1 MAGKSAILAVKIIS
15 DAKGAI
21 DGFKDAAA
29 ASDGLGG
36 KLKAIGPGALA
47 VGGAIV
53 AGAVAVG
60 KELYDLGARFDE
72 VEDTIRVGT
81 GATGD
86 ALEGLVDVAHGVA
99 TTIPTS
105 FEQAGTTVAD
115 VNTRLGLTG
124 DTLQTVAS
132 QYLEAGRILGT
143 EVDIAGTSAAFSAF
157 GIQGDAV
164 SGALDELFQVSQATG
179 VGMNELAASAQT
191 NAGAMQELGFGFA
204 DSVRMIGVFDK
215 AGIDADAT
223 LGAMRKGLISMAKPG
238 EDMQATFQRVT
249 GEIKGYIDAGDSAA
263 ALTEAKNIF
272 GAKGATQMIQA
283 IQTGVLSMDDLTAAT
298 GQTGDTILGVGQE
311 TMDAAEKWE
320 ILKNRGMEALEP
332 LASGLFGL
340 VGDALGGLLDWLDT
354 ADFSGLTTAFSG
366 LQPAIDG
373 IVSAFQSFDVGSIG
387 STFSFVQPVI
397 TAFGEAFGAAI
408 PKIIELGGAI
418 QGALAPIIEA
428 LAPIVTGVMQTIGA
442 VFVAAIDI
450 LVGAFT
456 VIKGILTGDWQAV
469 WDGVAQIVDGAIN
482 LVSSAL
488 SGWWN
493 AMSSIFST
501 GASML
506 SNLWTSAWSGITS
519 YLSSAVSSIGSTIS
533 SIPGSI
539 VSALGNVGSLLYSAG
554 VNVIQGMI
562 NGIRSMATRIFNAAL
577 DTVKGAVD
585 GVKHFLGIAS
595 PSKLFRQ
602 IGVHTGEG
610 LALGITDKK
619 NAVATAWQ
627 DLMNVPSPPPVTLT
641 ARANHNTGGSGQAAP
656 AMNLTINVRGVLD
669 ADDAAR
675 TIADLLNRRAR
686 QTGAANMFGS
696 LV

>member
-36 KLKAIGPGALA
+36 KLAAIGPGALA

-105 FEQAGTTVAD
+105 FEQAGSTVAD

-157 GIQGDAV
+157 GIQGEAV

-179 VGMNELAASAQT
+179 VGMNELASSAQK

-263 ALTEAKNIF
+263 ALNEAKNIF
-272 GAKGATQMIQA
+272 GAKGAAQMIQA

-320 ILKNRGMEALEP
+320 ILKNRGLEALEP

-387 STFSFVQPVI
+387 STFSFIQPVI

-408 PKIIELGGAI
+408 PKIIELAGAI

-428 LAPIVTGVMQTIGA
+428 LAPIVAGVMQTIGA

-450 LVGAFT
+450 LMGAVN

-482 LVSSAL
+482 LVSAAL

-493 AMSSIFST
+493 AMSSIFSA

-506 SNLWTSAWSGITS
+506 SNLWTSAWNGITS

-533 SIPGSI
+533 SIPGLI

-577 DTVKGAVD
+577 DAVKGAVD

-627 DLMNVPSPPPVTLT
+627 DLMNVPNPPPVTLT
-641 ARANHNTGGSGQAAP
+641 ARANHNTGGSHQAAP
-656 AMNLTINVRGVLD
+656 AMNLTINVHGVLD

-686 QTGAANMFGS
+686 QTGAANIFGS

>member
-1 MAGKSAILAVKIIS
+1 MAGKSAILSVKIIS
-15 DAKGAI
+15 DAKEAI
-21 DGFKDAAA
+21 DGFKET
-29 ASDGLGG
+29 ASASEGLGG

-53 AGAVAVG
+53 TGAIAVG
-60 KELYDLGARFDE
+60 KELYDLGSRFDE

-132 QYLEAGRILGT
+132 QYLEAGRVLGT

-157 GIQGDAV
+157 GIQGEAV

-179 VGMNELAASAQT
+179 VGMNELAASAQK
-191 NAGAMQELGFGFA
+191 NAGAMQELGFGFE

-238 EDMQATFQRVT
+238 EDVQATFQRVT
-249 GEIKGYIDAGDSAA
+249 GEIKGYMDAGESAA
-263 ALTEAKNIF
+263 ALNEAKTVF

-298 GQTGDTILGVGQE
+298 GQTNDTILGIGQE

-320 ILKNRGMEALEP
+320 ILKNRGLAALEP
-332 LASGLFGL
+332 LASGVFGL
-340 VGDALGGLLDWLDT
+340 VGDALGAFLTWIDT
-354 ADFSGLTTAFSG
+354 ADFSGITSAFSG
-366 LQPAIDG
+366 IQPAIDG
-373 IVSAFQSFDVGSIG
+373 VVSAFQSFDIGSIG

-397 TAFGEAFGAAI
+397 TAFGTAI
-408 PKIIELGGAI
+408 GGMVPKIIELAGSI
-418 QGALAPIIEA
+418 QGALTPIIEN
-428 LAPIVTGVMQTIGA
+428 LAPIVAGVMQTIGA
-442 VFVAAIDI
+442 VFVAAVDI
-450 LVGAFT
+450 LIGAFN
-456 VIKGILTGDWQAV
+456 VVKGILTGDWQAV
-469 WDGVAQIVDGAIN
+469 WNGVGQIVNGAVN
-482 LVSSAL
+482 LVISAL

-493 AMSSIFST
+493 MMSGMFSV
-501 GASML
+501 GAGML
-506 SNLWTSAWSGITS
+506 SNLWSSAWNGITS
-519 YLSSAVSSIGSTIS
+519 YLSSAVSSIGSTVS
-533 SIPGSI
+533 SIPGRI
-539 VSALGNVGSLLYSAG
+539 VSALGNVNSLLYNAG

-562 NGIRSMATRIFNAAL
+562 NGIKSMATRIYNAAQ
-577 DTVKGAVD
+577 DTVKGAVN
-585 GVKHFLGIAS
+585 GVKSYLGIAS

-619 NAVATAWQ
+619 ESVATAWQ
-627 DLMNVPSPPPVTLT
+627 DLMNVPNPPPVTLT
-641 ARANHNTGGSGQAAP
+641 ARANQSAGGYHQAAS
-656 AMNLTINVRGVLD
+656 AMNLTINVHGVLD

-675 TIADLLNRRAR
+675 TIADLLNRRVR
-686 QTGAANMFGS
+686 QTGAANLFGS
-696 LV
+696 LA

>member
-21 DGFKDAAA
+21 DGFKDTAA

-53 AGAVAVG
+53 AGVVAVG

-157 GIQGDAV
+157 GIEGEAV

-179 VGMNELAASAQT
+179 VGMNELAASAQK
-191 NAGAMQELGFGFA
+191 NAGAMQEFGFGFA

-223 LGAMRKGLISMAKPG
+223 LGAMQKGLLGMAKPG
-238 EDMQATFQRVT
+238 EDMRATFQRVT

-263 ALTEAKNIF
+263 ALNEAKSIF

-320 ILKNRGMEALEP
+320 ILKNRGLEALEP
-332 LASGLFGL
+332 LASGVFGL

-354 ADFSGLTTAFSG
+354 ADFSGLTNAFSG

-373 IVSAFQSFDVGSIG
+373 VIGAFQSFDVGSIG

-397 TAFGEAFGAAI
+397 TTFGEAFGAAI
-408 PKIIELGGAI
+408 PKIIELAGAI

-428 LAPIVTGVMQTIGA
+428 LAPIVAGVMQTIGA

-450 LVGAFT
+450 LIGAFN

-482 LVSSAL
+482 LVSTAL

-506 SNLWTSAWSGITS
+506 SNLWTSAWTGITS

-533 SIPGSI
+533 SIPGHI
-539 VSALGNVGSLLYSAG
+539 VSALGNVSSLLYSAG

-585 GVKHFLGIAS
+585 GVKQFLGIAS

-619 NAVATAWQ
+619 DAVDAAWH
-627 DLMNVPSPPPVTLT
+627 DLMNVPNPPPVTLT
-641 ARANHNTGGSGQAAP
+641 ARANHNGGGSHQATP
-656 AMNLTINVRGVLD
+656 AMNLTINVNGVLD
-669 ADDAAR
+669 GADAAR

-686 QTGAANMFGS
+686 QTGAANIFGS

>member
-1 MAGKSAILAVKIIS
+1 MGKSAVLSVKIIS
-15 DAKGAI
+15 DPKGAVE
-21 DGFKDAAA
+21 GFKTT
-29 ASDGLGG
+29 SDEAEGLGA
-36 KLKAIGPGALA
+36 KLKSISPGALA
-47 VGGAIV
+47 IGGAI
-53 AGAVAVG
+53 ATGAIAVG
-60 KELYDLGARFDE
+60 KELYNLGARFDE
-72 VEDTIRVGT
+72 VKDTIRVGT

-86 ALEGLVDVAHGVA
+86 ALQGLVDTAHNVA
-99 TTIPTS
+99 TTIPVD
-105 FEQAGTTVAD
+105 FEKAGTAVAD

-124 DTLQTVAS
+124 PTLETVAS

-143 EVDIAGTSAAFSAF
+143 EIDIAGTSAAFSAF
-157 GIQGDAV
+157 GIQGEAV

-179 VGMNELAASAQT
+179 VGMNELAGGAQK
-191 NAGAMQELGFGFA
+191 NAEAMQSLGFGFE
-204 DSVRMIGVFDK
+204 DTVRLIGTLDK
-215 AGIDADAT
+215 AGVDSNAT
-223 LGAMRKGLISMAKPG
+223 LASMQRGLTGLASEG
-238 EDMQATFQRVT
+238 ESAQDAFKRVT
-249 GEIKGYIDAGDSAA
+249 GEITGYINAGDEAA
-263 ALTEAKNIF
+263 ALNKAKDIF
-272 GAKGATQMIQA
+272 GAEAAAQMIGA
-283 IQTGVLSMDDLTAAT
+283 IKSGALSMDDLTTAT
-298 GQTGDTILGVGQE
+298 GQTSDSILDVARDT
-311 TMDAAEKWE
+311 MSASEKWE
-320 ILKNRGMEALEP
+320 ILKNKGLEALEP
-332 LASGLFGL
+332 LASGVFDFAS
-340 VGDALGGLLDWLDT
+340 DALGGLLDWLDT

-373 IVSAFQSFDVGSIG
+373 VIGAFQSFDVGSIG
-387 STFSFVQPVI
+387 STFGFVQPVI

-408 PKIIELGGAI
+408 PKIIELAGAI

-428 LAPIVTGVMQTIGA
+428 LAPIVAGVMQTIGA

-450 LVGAFT
+450 LMGAFN

-482 LVSSAL
+482 LVSAAL

-519 YLSSAVSSIGSTIS
+519 YLSSSVSSIGSTIS
-533 SIPGSI
+533 SIPGRI

-610 LALGITDKK
+610 LVLGIADKK

-627 DLMNVPSPPPVTLT
+627 DLMNVPNPPPVTLT
-641 ARANHNTGGSGQAAP
+641 ARANLNTGSSRQAAP

-686 QTGAANMFGS
+686 QTGAANIFGS